1 MIRNGGQE
9 SVLTLR
15 KAVEEDGATLAAI
28 YAPYVLDTVISFEA
42 VPPTAEEFG
51 GRIANCLPNYPWL
64 VAELDGQAA
73 GYAYAGPH
81 SGRAAYNWSADIS
94 VYLAPGHQRRGIGRS
109 LYDALIALLRHQGY
123 HALFAGITLPNE
135 ASVAIHSAIGMRRVG
150 IYREVGFKFGQWHDV
165 MWMGMT
171 ISPPAEPMSAPTPF
185 SALTDLQD
193 IVPHLTG

>member
-1 MIRNGGQE
+1 M
-9 SVLTLR
+9 LTIR
-15 KAVEEDGATLAAI
+15 KAVVEDGATLAAI
-28 YAPYVLDTVISFEA
+28 YAPYVSQTVISFET
-42 VPPTAEEFG
+42 VPPTAEEFSA
-51 GRIANCLPNYPWL
+51 RIANCLPAYPWL
-64 VAELDGQAA
+64 IAEMSGQTV

-94 VYLAPGHQRRGIGRS
+94 VYLAADHHRQGIGRS

-135 ASVAIHSAIGMRRVG
+135 ASVAIHSAIGMRKVG

-171 ISPPAEPMSAPTPF
+171 ISPPARPTAPPTPF
-185 SALTDLQD
+185 SALANFQD
-193 IVPHLTG
+193 IVPHLAG